1 MRGDGADRVDDVW
14 QMSDGSSALA
24 ASLNDIEVED
34 DLLAYAQRTA
44 ARAGTAWY
52 VAEFRRR
59 EEEEQRG
66 PEAKVDAA
74 WQAPQIA
81 VAPVVEDQG
90 LVDAS
95 AEDQLIGGAPSSLGF
110 ASPLKPT
117 VEPEAVEPE
126 AVEPEAVEPEP
137 VVRHPHVP
145 RPPDVAPNPRAKRG
159 RRKRG
164 REPEAQALPP
174 AISAPEWAR
183 MSPGARRLYGVND
196 LPGATAAG

>member
-24 ASLNDIEVED
+24 ASLDDIEVED
-34 DLLAYAQRTA
+34 DLLAYAQRSA
-44 ARAGTAWY
+44 ARVGTAWY

-66 PEAKVDAA
+66 PEAKADAA
-74 WQAPQIA
+74 WPAP
-81 VAPVVEDQG
+81 VPPVVEDHG

-95 AEDQLIGGAPSSLGF
+95 AEDQLVGGAPCSLGF
-110 ASPLKPT
+110 ASPLATT

-126 AVEPEAVEPEP
+126 AVEAEP

-145 RPPDVAPNPRAKRG
+145 RPPVEPESRAKRG
-159 RRKRG
+159 RGKRN
-164 REPEAQALPP
+164 REPESETLPP

-183 MSPGARRLYGVND
+183 MSPGARRLYGFD
-196 LPGATAAG
+196 DASHEAAG

>member
-24 ASLNDIEVED
+24 ASLDDIEVED

-126 AVEPEAVEPEP
+126 ALEPEPVEPEP

-145 RPPDVAPNPRAKRG
+145 RPPDVEPNPRARRG
-159 RRKRG
+159 RRKRD
-164 REPEAQALPP
+164 REPEAEALPP

-183 MSPGARRLYGVND
+183 MSPGARRLYGVGD
-196 LPGATAAG
+196 LPDATAAG

>member
-24 ASLNDIEVED
+24 ASLDDIEVED

-159 RRKRG
+159 RRKRD
-164 REPEAQALPP
+164 REPEAEALPP

>member
-24 ASLNDIEVED
+24 ASLDDIEVED

-117 VEPEAVEPE
+117 VEPEAVAPE
-126 AVEPEAVEPEP
+126 AVEPEPAEPEP

-145 RPPDVAPNPRAKRG
+145 RPPDVEPNPRAKRG
-159 RRKRG
+159 RRKRSH
-164 REPEAQALPP
+164 EPEAEALPP

-183 MSPGARRLYGVND
+183 MSPGARRLYGVDD

>member
-24 ASLNDIEVED
+24 ASLDDIEVED

-66 PEAKVDAA
+66 PEARVDAA
-74 WQAPQIA
+74 WQAPL
-81 VAPVVEDQG
+81 APVVEDQG

-145 RPPDVAPNPRAKRG
+145 RPPDVEPNPRAKRG
-159 RRKRG
+159 RRKRSH
-164 REPEAQALPP
+164 EPEAEALPP

>member
-24 ASLNDIEVED
+24 ASLDDIEVED

-66 PEAKVDAA
+66 PEATADVA
-74 WQAPQIA
+74 WPAP
-81 VAPVVEDQG
+81 VAPLVEDQG

-145 RPPDVAPNPRAKRG
+145 RPPDVAPNPRARRS

-164 REPEAQALPP
+164 REPEAEALPP